1 MDESTIADRLREL
14 RRRRGMTQ
22 EELADAARVSL
33 GVIKK
38 LERGGNARMETL
50 HDIARAL
57 GVVTVTFAAP
67 TSPEPQEEAAD
78 ELVLADIRSAISPP
92 VGLGDRPLYGT
103 ADGDE
108 PDLARLR
115 RAVSKVAAAYHA
127 DRYDDLARII
137 PALVR
142 SADYHVGAHD
152 QGTEQTAALR
162 ARADVLSLAGRY
174 LIQVRAHDLALTALR
189 SSLRDAT
196 AIGDM
201 PLAAAAISAQAH
213 AMLRQGRLAEVERLC
228 ADTAQEI
235 EPQMSRAEPDEL
247 SAWGWMLMRASAA
260 AARNNRPQEA
270 REYLNLAAAGAARV
284 GVEHPTVDYRTFGP
298 VTVQLKRA
306 ENAVIGGQ
314 PDQTIEVARQLPGDI
329 DQTMPEEWQ
338 RHRLDHALAL
348 VRTGSPDRATD
359 VLDELRQRRP
369 HWLRYQQYGRDAV
382 REILKTR
389 PRMPSERQRALAEFM
404 NVEG

>member
-1 MDESTIADRLREL
+1 MS
-14 RRRRGMTQ
+14 Q
-22 EELADAARVSL
+22 EELAEAAGVSI

-38 LERGGNARMETL
+38 LERGGNVRMETL

-57 GVVTVTFAAP
+57 GVVTVTFANP
-67 TSPEPQEEAAD
+67 TSPEPQEESPD

-92 VGLGDRPLYGT
+92 VGLGARPLYGT

-115 RAVSKVAAAYHA
+115 RASSKVAAAYHA
-127 DRYDDLARII
+127 DRYDDLAMIL

-142 SADYHVGAHD
+142 SADYHVNAYNQGD
-152 QGTEQTAALR
+152 QHKAALR

-174 LIQVRAHDLALTALR
+174 LIQVRAHDLALMALR
-189 SSLRDAT
+189 NSLQDASE
-196 AIGDM
+196 IGDL

-228 ADTAQEI
+228 ANTAGEI
-235 EPQMSRAEPDEL
+235 EPQMSQAEPNEV

-270 REYLNLAAAGAARV
+270 SEYLNLASAGAASLNE
-284 GVEHPTVDYRTFGP
+284 EHTTVDYRTFGP
-298 VTVQLKRA
+298 VTVSLKRA
-306 ENAVIGGQ
+306 ENAVIGGA
-314 PDQTIEVARQLPGDI
+314 PDQTIEVAAQLPGDL

-348 VRTGSPDRATD
+348 VRTGNPDRATD
-359 VLDELRQRRP
+359 VLDELRRRSP

-389 PRMPSERQRALAEFM
+389 PRMPNERQRTLAEFM
-404 NVEG
+404 NVTG